1 MPIHRFTV
9 NIPNPTARKA
19 VARLRLVPVKVTDL
33 KRLALDL
40 PGKLDI
46 VSAGITEDPCATGD
60 RTELRL
66 GLAPQESVDVHVV
79 IDTGVGGEGAVAFN
93 LVDERPHRTGGVML
107 LCVEPALTESAGQLV
122 PTARPCPV
130 VLGGDAYA
138 VARGADPSK
147 PPSDG
152 RIPLEADLELV
163 APITN
168 PRSRRLE
175 EVEVYLEHLG
185 LSDAEFTPGTWSVG
199 SLAAGDLFFATWPLR
214 TSGQMTGTFDACVVV
229 ASRGKDPVRL
239 HALIEISA
247 KVRPERP
254 RSSSR

>member
-1 MPIHRFTV
+1 MP
-9 NIPNPTARKA
+9 NASEGLGGA
-19 VARLRLVPVKVTDL
+19 VPRAWAFRGHG
-33 KRLALDL
+33 ALD
-40 PGKLDI
+40 
-46 VSAGITEDPCATGD
+46 A
-60 RTELRL
+60 
-66 GLAPQESVDVHVV
+66 
-79 IDTGVGGEGAVAFN
+79 GAVRIVAPRSN
-93 LVDERPHRTGGVML
+93 R
-107 LCVEPALTESAGQLV
+107 SADRRRIGQE
-122 PTARPCPV
+122 
-130 VLGGDAYA
+130 G
-138 VARGADPSK
+138 K
-147 PPSDG
+147 G
-152 RIPLEADLELV
+152 RIPLEADLQLV

-229 ASRGKDPVRL
+229 ASKGKDPVRL